1 MQDITEKILAHIRE
15 KVKETLEEMIKE
27 ERRAYLEE
35 NLETK
40 ANGYYYLRSLN
51 TPIGKLEGF
60 RVARTRDENFNSEL
74 LPYFMLGYQRGR

>member
-40 ANGYYYLRSLN
+40 ANGYYLRSLN
-51 TPIGKLEGF
+51 TPIGKLEGL
-60 RVARTRDENFNSEL
+60 RVARGTLIASCFHIGKATCQGLIS
-74 LPYFMLGYQRGR
+74 

>member
-40 ANGYYYLRSLN
+40 ANGYYLRSLN

-60 RVARTRDENFNSEL
+60 RVARTRDGNFNSEL

>member
-15 KVKETLEEMIKE
+15 KVKETLEGMIKG

-40 ANGYYYLRSLN
+40 ASGYYLR
-51 TPIGKLEGF
+51 
-60 RVARTRDENFNSEL
+60 V
-74 LPYFMLGYQRGR
+74 